1 MSSGLAIVWQQRDVM
16 LSGLLMTL
24 ELSVAGAV
32 LAGILGVLIFV
43 GLISRVRAIR
53 MALVLLVDTMRCV
66 PFMLFAYLLY
76 YGLPYAGIT
85 LGNFTV
91 GIAALA
97 IYHASYVAELLRASW
112 KEQPADIKEASVAF
126 GFHGWRR
133 LCIILPPVAIAAIP
147 MLGSSVIQI
156 IKDSAFLVIIAV
168 EELTYAANEIQST
181 YYVPFASFICAVLCY
196 WILCLIVEGGVQ
208 LMSTRTLLRR

>member
-1 MSSGLAIVWQQRDVM
+1 MSGGFAIVWQQRDVM
-16 LSGLLMTL
+16 LNGLLTTL

-32 LAGILGVLIFV
+32 LAGILGVLIFA
-43 GLISRVRAIR
+43 GLISRVRPLR
-53 MALVLLVDTMRCV
+53 LTLVLLVDVMRCV

-76 YGLPYAGIT
+76 YGLPYAGLT
-85 LGNFTV
+85 FGNFTV
-91 GIAALA
+91 GIASLA
-97 IYHASYVAELLRASW
+97 IYHASYIAELLRGSW

-133 LCIILPPVAIAAIP
+133 LRIILPPVVIAAIP
-147 MLGSSVIQI
+147 MLGSSAIQI
-156 IKDSAFLVIIAV
+156 IKDSAYLVIIAV

-196 WILCLIVEGGVQ
+196 WILCLIVEGGVKF
-208 LMSTRTLLRR
+208 MSARTLLR